1 MDSILDKTII
11 ELREMLAT
19 KEISAVELTNFYLHR
34 IKRYDSEI
42 LSYLR
47 ITEDYAHEMARQA
60 DNRIAHD
67 EDAPLLGIP
76 FGMKDILCTKGVE
89 TTCASKILSGFIPPY
104 NATVIEKLNRA
115 GYVHLGRLNMDEFA
129 MGSSTENSAFQTT
142 KNPWDHDRIPGGSS
156 GGSAAAV
163 AAGLCAAALGTD
175 TGGSIRQPAG
185 LCGIVGMKPTY
196 GRVSRFGLIAFA
208 SSLDQIGP
216 LTRNVSDCA
225 TVLNVISGYDPL
237 DSTALPQEV
246 PDYTISLGKDIKGL
260 RIGIPKEYFI
270 EGIEPDVKKATAES
284 IALFEKLG
292 AIPVDISLP
301 HTEYAVATYYIIC
314 TAEASSNLAR
324 YDGVKYGFRES
335 GKDIIDMYK
344 KTRLR
349 GFGKEVKRRI
359 ILGTYVLSSGY
370 YDAYYR
376 KASKVRTLI
385 RHDFNEA
392 FKKCDIIVTPVSPT
406 TAFKAGERMEDPLT
420 MYLSDIFT
428 IPVNLAGLP
437 GLSLPCGF
445 DGKGLP
451 IGLQII
457 GQPLDEVRMLQAAYA
472 FETERKVKKIPDR
485 YNDQITI
492 SKERLMI

>member
-1 MDSILDKTII
+1 MDKILDKTIV
-11 ELREMLAT
+11 ELKGLLAK
-19 KEISAVELTNFYLHR
+19 KEISAVELAGYYLER
-34 IKRYDSEI
+34 IKKYDGEI

-47 ITEDYAHEMARQA
+47 TTEDYALDMAREA
-60 DNRIAHD
+60 DRKIAAG

-76 FGMKDILCTKGVE
+76 FGMKDILCTKGIE
-89 TTCASKILSGFIPPY
+89 TTCASKILSGFVPPY
-104 NATVIEKLNRA
+104 NATVIQKLNEA

-142 KNPWDHDRIPGGSS
+142 KNPWDLSRIPGGSS

-163 AAGLCAAALGTD
+163 AAGLCAVALGTD

-185 LCGIVGMKPTY
+185 LCGVVGMKPTY

-216 LTRNVSDCA
+216 FARNVSDCA
-225 TVLNVISGYDPL
+225 TVLNVIAGYDPL
-237 DSTALPQEV
+237 DSTAIPQQA
-246 PDYTISLGKDIKGL
+246 PDYAASLGKDIKGL
-260 RIGIPKEYFI
+260 KIGIPKEYFI
-270 EGIEPDVKKATAES
+270 EGIEHDVKKAMAES
-284 IALFEKLG
+284 IAVFEKQG
-292 AIPVDISLP
+292 AIPVDITLP

-324 YDGVKYGFRES
+324 YDGVKYGLREP

-344 KTRLR
+344 KTRLK

-376 KASKVRTLI
+376 KAGKVRTLI
-385 RHDFNEA
+385 RQDFDEA

-406 TAFKAGERMEDPLT
+406 TAFKTGERVEDPLT

-445 DGKGLP
+445 DGNGLP

-457 GQPLDEVRMLQAAYA
+457 GQPLDEARMLQAAHV
-472 FETERKVKKIPDR
+472 FETERKVKKIPDK
-485 YNDQITI
+485 YNDQ
-492 SKERLMI
+492 